1 MILAIDIGNTHIVA
15 GGVEEDR
22 VLFSERLTTG
32 SHTELEYVMS
42 FKALL
47 ELYGCSVDDVEGSV
61 IASVVPKET
70 AVVRA
75 AVEKLTGKKAL
86 LVGPGV
92 KTGLNI
98 VTDNPA
104 QVGADMIVSAVAGL
118 KYYGAPL
125 VIIDMGTATTFSVL
139 DRNSRF
145 VGTVIMPGARTSLD
159 ALASST
165 AQLPGIG
172 LEAPKKVVGKNT
184 VDSMKSGIV
193 FGQAACIDGLLDRIE
208 EETGFDV
215 TAVATGGAAESIIG
229 HCTRTIIY
237 DNELTLKGLYIIYR
251 RNAEV

>member
-1 MILAIDIGNTHIVA
+1 
-15 GGVEEDR
+15 
-22 VLFSERLTTG
+22 
-32 SHTELEYVMS
+32 
-42 FKALL
+42 
-47 ELYGCSVDDVEGSV
+47 VEGAI

-70 AVVRA
+70 GIVRA
-75 AVEKLTGKKAL
+75 AVEKLTGKTVL

-125 VIIDMGTATTFSVL
+125 VIVDMGTATTFSVI
-139 DRNSRF
+139 DRSSRF
-145 VGTVIMPGARTSLD
+145 IGTVIMPGVRTSLD

-165 AQLPGIG
+165 AQLPGISV
-172 LEAPKKVVGKNT
+172 EAPRKVVGRNT
-184 VDSMKSGIV
+184 VDSMKSGVV
-193 FGQAACIDGLLDRIE
+193 FGEAACIDGILDRIE

-229 HCTRTIIY
+229 HCRRTVLY
-237 DNELTLKGLYIIYR
+237 DRELTLKGLYIIYR
-251 RNAEV
+251 RNTED

>member
-1 MILAIDIGNTHIVA
+1 MILAIDIGNTHIVV
-15 GGVEEDR
+15 GGVKEER
-22 VLFSERLTTG
+22 VVFSERLTTG
-32 SHTELEYVMS
+32 AHTELEYVMS
-42 FKALL
+42 LKALL
-47 ELYGCSVDDVEGSV
+47 DLYGERVEKVEGSI

-70 AVVRA
+70 GVVRRA
-75 AVEKLTGKKAL
+75 IEKLTGKKAL

-139 DRNSRF
+139 DNSSRF
-145 VGTVIMPGARTSLD
+145 IGTVIMPGVRTSLD
-159 ALASST
+159 ALAAST
-165 AQLPGIG
+165 AQLPGISI
-172 LEAPKKVVGKNT
+172 EAPRKVVGRNT

-193 FGQAACIDGLLDRIE
+193 FGEAACIDGLIDRIE

-215 TAVATGGAAESIIG
+215 TVVATGGAAESIIM
-229 HCTRTIIY
+229 HCRRTIIY
-237 DNELTLKGLYIIYR
+237 DSELTLKGLSIIYQ
-251 RNAEV
+251 RNSGF